1 MEKLS
6 GLALKFFG
14 IQGAEKPARKT
25 AGPGNDMLDTLK
37 ISKDLEAAGVE
48 RKQAEAHTGAI
59 ASIVTDM
66 PTKADIEVLR
76 VEISKYSS
84 VMWVMGIHA
93 GLTLIILA
101 SILGFAFGLF
111 PAARNNA
118 PAPVVQFVP
127 VPAPPAADPPAP
139 LPVDAE

>member
-1 MEKLS
+1 
-6 GLALKFFG
+6 
-14 IQGAEKPARKT
+14 
-25 AGPGNDMLDTLK
+25 MLDTLK

-66 PTKADIEVLR
+66 PTKADFQVLKVSIEALGGR
-76 VEISKYSS
+76 
-84 VMWVMGIHA
+84 
-93 GLTLIILA
+93 LTLITTLIFAIIA

-118 PAPVVQFVP
+118 PAPAVQYVLTP
-127 VPAPPAADPPAP
+127 ALPAPAITETPAADPPAP
-139 LPVDAE
+139 LPLDAE